1 MNTAPAPL
9 PEAPHPPAAAAQLP
23 APMALPVFACAL
35 EGTHLVEAS
44 AGTGKTWN
52 LCALYLRL
60 LLERGLTVE
69 QILVVTFTKA
79 ATAELRDRIRSRLVE
94 ARNHLAG
101 APVSQAGD
109 PFVAQ
114 LLAALRARPD
124 LDDRLLARRLELALQ
139 GFDQAAVS
147 TIHGFCQR
155 ALAESVFTAQES
167 ADFEV
172 TWDGE
177 QEVREV
183 VADFWRTHVAAPGTD
198 PALVAHLM
206 QARDTPERW
215 ARLLA
220 RRLGR
225 PTAQLQWP
233 APPPGTPA
241 GADAASLML
250 ETLHGRARAL
260 WVQDRSAIVALLGAS
275 RPPLRADHYGD
286 DALKRAAAE
295 WDELLLRSAPSQA
308 LRWRPDRAVLL
319 ASRRLAQAAG
329 PRGAPPAHPFFP
341 VAEALLAAHAGLGES
356 MAAQRTA
363 LLRHLL
369 EQGPAAVQAE
379 RRRRRV
385 LTFDD
390 MLQRLHARLTD
401 ASTGPALAQ
410 ALRQRYPA
418 ALIDEFQDTDP
429 LQLGI
434 FQTLYA
440 GTRHG
445 VFLIGDPK
453 QAIYGFRNADLHTY
467 LQARRHV
474 QQVYTLSA
482 NQRSVPPLVEGVNAL
497 FGGPPRAFL
506 LEGLD
511 FHPAQPGQRPRPALV
526 DPGGP
531 DRAWDIRLLP
541 GPGAGSELLP
551 KAAAQLLALSACVRE
566 IVRLLQPA
574 SAVRLDDRALRAGDI
589 AVLVRTRREG
599 SLVKRALD
607 ACGVGSVE
615 SRLESIFSTPD
626 AEELARVLQAVAEPT
641 REKTLRTAWAT
652 SFIGMEAAEIER
664 LGDDE
669 RALAQGMARMAAWRQ
684 TWLQRG
690 VGVML
695 RQWMADE
702 GVAARLL
709 ARSDGE
715 RRLTNLL
722 HLVET
727 LQAASYEH
735 PSPAA
740 LLRWFERQRQESPAH
755 DELQLRLESDA
766 NLVQIQTIHGA
777 KGLEFPVVVCPFLWD
792 GSTAEPPNDLG
803 CRSYHDDEGQAVLD
817 FREPDDA
824 AKASIAREQAAERL
838 RLLYVALTRAVNRC
852 VLVGGCYT
860 TVVGRKPSPRQSA
873 HSLLNWL
880 VAGAGDT
887 PESWFETDRSPEA
900 VESAWEALGAR
911 HPQALAV
918 SRLAEA
924 PAVRLQPAAGE
935 AGALRARA
943 APARLPRGMRIAS
956 YSQLVKRAAAEAPG
970 ADHDERAR
978 TRPRPTPGS
987 APAPDDIL
995 GFPASAEAGQCIH
1008 TLFETIDF
1016 GDPGTWDGAIARALA
1031 RFAHI
1036 APRPGGAPA
1045 SVPPAPPAAPPTALA
1060 PMLRRMLHDVLHT
1073 GLPVGTA
1080 RPLRLAEV
1088 PAQQRLPELAFHFPT
1103 AGIPVAALSGLL
1115 AAHGYGEFASL
1126 SAGTLGRYLTGAID
1140 LVFAHEGRYFI
1151 ADWKSNLLGHAMADY
1166 GAEPVAQEMAAERYR
1181 LQYLLYTVALHRHL
1195 RRCLPGYAPATHL
1208 GGALYL
1214 FVRGVRPQ
1222 WTDARGHPTGLHF
1235 DRPAP
1240 ELVEAMSA
1248 LLEGRPSV
1256 QEPPR

>member
-1 MNTAPAPL
+1 MNERLAPVP
-9 PEAPHPPAAAAQLP
+9 
-23 APMALPVFACAL
+23 LPVFACTL

-79 ATAELRDRIRSRLVE
+79 ATAELRERIRARLVE
-94 ARNHLAG
+94 AREHLAG
-101 APVSQAGD
+101 AAASTGGD

-114 LLAALRARPD
+114 LLAALRERPG
-124 LDDRLLARRLELALQ
+124 LDEPLLARRLELALQ
-139 GFDQAAVS
+139 GFDQAAIS

-155 ALAESVFTAQES
+155 ALAETVFTARES

-183 VADFWRTHVAAPGTD
+183 ASDFWRTHVAAPGTD
-198 PALVAHLM
+198 PALVAHLL
-206 QARDTPERW
+206 QSRDTPERW

-225 PTAQLQWP
+225 PTARLCWP
-233 APPPGTPA
+233 SHTGLSPA
-241 GADAASLML
+241 DVEATRQTL
-250 ETLHGRARAL
+250 EALHPRARAV
-260 WVQDRSAIVALLGAS
+260 WEQERSAIGELLAAS
-275 RPPLRADHYGD
+275 RPPLRKDHYSD
-286 DALKRAAAE
+286 DALARAASE
-295 WDELLLRSAPSQA
+295 WDELLLRNAPSQA
-308 LRWRPDRAVLL
+308 LHWRPDRAVLL
-319 ASRRLAQAAG
+319 AGSRLAKAAG
-329 PRGAPPAHPFFP
+329 KRGSPPAHPFFAL
-341 VAEALLAAHAGLGES
+341 AEALLEAHARLGAS

-363 LLRHLL
+363 LLERLL
-369 EQGPAAVQAE
+369 EQGPGAVLAE
-379 RRRRRV
+379 RRRRRL

-410 ALRQRYPA
+410 ALRQRHPA

-429 LQLGI
+429 LQLDI
-434 FQTLYA
+434 FRTLYA
-440 GTRHG
+440 GTAHG
-445 VFLIGDPK
+445 VFFIGDPK

-467 LQARRHV
+467 LQARRDV
-474 QQVYTLSA
+474 QRVYTLSA

-497 FGGPPRAFL
+497 FGGHPQAFL
-506 LEGLD
+506 LEGLA
-511 FHPAQPGQRPRPALV
+511 FHPAQPGQRPRPALD

-531 DRAWDIRLLP
+531 GRAWDIRLLP
-541 GPGAGSELLP
+541 GPGAGGEPWP
-551 KAAAQLLALSACVRE
+551 KAAAQQLALSACVRE
-566 IVRLLQPA
+566 IVRLLQPG
-574 SAVRLDDRALRAGDI
+574 SAVRLGDRPLRAGDI

-599 SLVKRALD
+599 SLVKHALD

-626 AEELARVLQAVAEPT
+626 AEELSRVLQAVAEPT

-652 SFIGMEAAEIER
+652 SFMGRDAATIER

-669 RALAQGMARMAAWRQ
+669 PALARAMERMAAWRQ
-684 TWLQRG
+684 AWLQRG

-695 RQWMADE
+695 RQWMGDE

-727 LQAASYEH
+727 LQAASHEH

-740 LLRWFERQRQESPAH
+740 LLRWFERQRQEDPH
-755 DELQLRLESDA
+755 QDELQLRLESDA
-766 NLVQIQTIHGA
+766 NLVQIQTIHGS

-803 CRSYHDDEGQAVLD
+803 CRSYHDDDGQAVLD
-817 FREPDDA
+817 FREPDPA
-824 AKASIAREQAAERL
+824 VKARIAREQAAERL

-860 TVVGRKPSPRQSA
+860 TISGRKATARESVR
-873 HSLLNWL
+873 SLLNWL

-887 PESWFETDRSPEA
+887 PDGWFDGDRTPEQ
-900 VESAWEALGAR
+900 VESAWETLGAR
-911 HPQALAV
+911 HPQAIAV
-918 SRLAEA
+918 RRLSDAA
-924 PAVRLQPAAGE
+924 AVRLQPATAE
-935 AGALRARA
+935 AGALHARP

-956 YSQLVKRAAAEAPG
+956 YSQLVKRAAADAPG
-970 ADHDERAR
+970 TDHDERAR
-978 TRPRPTPGS
+978 VRPVAEPGS
-987 APAPDDIL
+987 TREPDDIL

-1008 TLFETIDF
+1008 TVFESIDF
-1016 GDPGTWDGAIARALA
+1016 GDPGGWDGAIARALA

-1036 APRPGGAPA
+1036 APRRGTAAGPA
-1045 SVPPAPPAAPPTALA
+1045 EPAASATLA
-1060 PMLRRMLHDVLHT
+1060 PMLRRMLQDVLHT
-1073 GLPVGTA
+1073 ELPVGTA

-1088 PAQQRLPELAFHFPT
+1088 PARQRLPELAFHFPT
-1103 AGIPVAALSGLL
+1103 AGIPVSALSGLL
-1115 AAHGYGEFASL
+1115 AAHGYAELGQL

-1151 ADWKSNLLGHAMADY
+1151 ADWKSNLLGHAKADY
-1166 GAEPVAQEMAAERYR
+1166 GAEAVAQEMAAERYR

-1214 FVRGVRPQ
+1214 FVRGVRPH
-1222 WTDARGHPTGLHF
+1222 WTDAHGQPTGLHF

-1240 ELVEAMSA
+1240 ELVEALSA
-1248 LLEGRPSV
+1248 LLEGRPSA
-1256 QEPPR
+1256 QEELP